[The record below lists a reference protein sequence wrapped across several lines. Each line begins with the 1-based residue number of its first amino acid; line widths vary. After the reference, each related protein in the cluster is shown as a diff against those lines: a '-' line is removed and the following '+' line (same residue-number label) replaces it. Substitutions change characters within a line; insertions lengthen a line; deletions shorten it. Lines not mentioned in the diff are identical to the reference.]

1 MLGDNGRDIRLKIRQ
16 RIAVG
21 VFMRALQKKDD
32 ELQFVS
38 VSVPVAARLLG
49 ISARTAWKLV
59 KAGELPSFRIGSRVL
74 IPYSAITSFVDER
87 LAAARGA

>member
-1 MLGDNGRDIRLKIRQ
+1 
-16 RIAVG
+16 
-21 VFMRALQKKDD
+21 MRALQKKDD

-59 KAGELPSFRIGSRVL
+59 KAGELPSFRIGTRVL
-74 IPYSAITSFVDER
+74 IQYNALIAFTEQRLSATAGE
-87 LAAARGA
+87 A